1 MLAGD
6 FTAFTSPA
14 CNSGRQVNLSA
25 AAGFV
30 NNTIAPARLS
40 PAALNLAARLPKTTD
55 PCGQVTYSVSNNEN
69 QYQPITRID
78 YQVTHNQLLFG
89 RYMGS
94 KTKDPAPW
102 SGPGDNVLKT
112 SAVGT
117 NNMLHAVA
125 LGYTQVLSASVVN
138 AVHGTYNYTRLN
150 RFQNSGFFSPVDLG
164 VKMFVYPPANQTS
177 LSVTNGFNLEAGGT
191 TQRKTFNKLYGFADD
206 LTLVR
211 GRHQFGVGANVQ
223 HWNLDSLSTS
233 RTGGVWTID
242 GSITGLGLA
251 DFLLG
256 RVKQLEMG
264 GPNVLQ
270 VSNTYLGAYG
280 QDVWRMSDRVTL
292 NAGVRWEPYFGQNV
306 RNDAIVIFK
315 KENFDQGIRSKVFVN
330 APPGLIY
337 PGDAGFPP
345 GKTGLN
351 IQWWN
356 LSPRA
361 GVAWDVHGD
370 GRLAVRSSYSMGYD
384 FMAGEYHNINAGAP
398 PFGNR
403 SLINDPPGRM
413 DDPWGALG
421 GDPHPIV
428 LSTNVNYI
436 PYGAFGS
443 MDPGINSH
451 GRSSGT

>member
-1 MLAGD
+1 M
-6 FTAFTSPA
+6 
-14 CNSGRQVNLSA
+14 
-25 AAGFV
+25 
-30 NNTIAPARLS
+30 
-40 PAALNLAARLPKTTD
+40 
-55 PCGQVTYSVSNNEN
+55 Y
-69 QYQPITRID
+69 
-78 YQVTHNQLLFG
+78 
-89 RYMGS
+89 
-94 KTKDPAPW
+94 
-102 SGPGDNVLKT
+102 
-112 SAVGT
+112 
-117 NNMLHAVA
+117 
-125 LGYTQVLSASVVN
+125 
-138 AVHGTYNYTRLN
+138 
-150 RFQNSGFFSPVDLG
+150 
-164 VKMFVYPPANQTS
+164 VYPPANQTS

-206 LTLVR
+206 LTVVR
-211 GRHQFGVGANVQ
+211 GRHQLGVGANVQ

-242 GSITGLGLA
+242 GSITGLGLT

-264 GPNVLQ
+264 GPNVLK
-270 VSNTYLGAYG
+270 VNNSYLGVYG
-280 QDVWRMSDRVTL
+280 QDTFRVSDRVTV

-306 RNDAIVIFK
+306 KNNAIVIFNK
-315 KENFDQGIRSKVFVN
+315 ANFDQGIRSKVFVN

-337 PGDAGFPP
+337 PGDAGFPS

-443 MDPGINSH
+443 MDPGINSPRAQQWNVMIEQQLGASWGVSASYLGSYSDRLWAQTALNPGVYLGLGPCTLNTATGAVSYPVCSTTSNLDQRRSAGSHQVGPNRRARSQLGRRLAEVSWPEADRPESDREGRKPQWQLRAVEVH
-451 GRSSGT
+451 GHNDRHRLQSDQLRLHRSGQPESRRGLLRSGPQAPGVAQHGVPDTEDQ